1 MTARVLLAYAS
12 KQGSTREIAEMIA
25 ERLRE
30 HGLEADVADARSV
43 TDVTG
48 YHAVVLGSCLYM
60 GRWQR
65 DARGFAQRFARSLV
79 DTPVWLFSCGPLDWS
94 SDVREIPP
102 VPSAARA
109 SSILHARGHATFGG
123 RLEHSARGWF
133 GLAQSL
139 VRRGQ
144 AGDFRTPARVRG
156 YADTIAAGLGHPDLT
171 EQHRSSSQRRSTSP
185 SMTAM
190 PRTERGS

>member
-12 KQGSTREIAEMIA
+12 KQGSTREVAEMIA
-25 ERLRE
+25 ARLRE
-30 HGLEADVADARSV
+30 HGLDTDVAEARAV

-48 YHAVVLGSCLYM
+48 YHAVVLGSCLYL
-60 GRWQR
+60 GRWHR
-65 DARGFAQRFARSLV
+65 DARGFAQRFARPLV

-94 SDVREIPP
+94 ADTSELAP

-109 SSILHARGHATFGG
+109 ATVLHARGHATFGG

-144 AGDFRTPARVRG
+144 AGDFRTPARVRA
-156 YADTIAAGLGHPDLT
+156 YADTIAAGLGRPTLT
-171 EQHRSSSQRRSTSP
+171 EPHRSTGR
-185 SMTAM
+185 
-190 PRTERGS
+190 